1 MTNEA
6 QLKQLLL
13 QGCETLRL
21 DPSELQLNQ
30 LLTYVQLLVKW
41 NKVYNL
47 TSVRDPQEMI
57 SRHILDSLAV
67 LPYLL
72 GNTLLDVGTGAGLP
86 GIPVAI
92 AKPDMAVT
100 LLDSNSKKTRFLQQ
114 VKSELALTNISVV
127 HARVEQA
134 NLPKFTTV
142 ITRAFSTIDVIIDLA
157 GRHCDDAGSLVL
169 MKGVYPQQEL
179 AANIEG
185 FNVQDVVSLDVPNCE
200 GKRHLVRL
208 IKN

>member
-1 MTNEA
+1 MINEA
-6 QLKQLLL
+6 QLKQQLL
-13 QGCETLRL
+13 QGCDTLEL
-21 DPSELQLNQ
+21 DLTELQISQ

-47 TSVRDPQEMI
+47 TSVREPQEMI

-67 LPYLL
+67 LPYLS
-72 GNTLLDVGTGAGLP
+72 GTSLLDVGTGAGLP

-92 AKPDMAVT
+92 ANPNMAVT

-114 VKSELALTNISVV
+114 VKSELALTNITVV

-134 NLPKFTTV
+134 ELPKFATV
-142 ITRAFSTIDVIIDLA
+142 TARAFSTIDVIIDLA

-169 MKGVYPQQEL
+169 MKGVYPEEEL

-185 FNVQDVVSLDVPNCE
+185 FSLQDVVSLDVPNCE

>member
-1 MTNEA
+1 MSNEA
-6 QLKQLLL
+6 QLKQQLL
-13 QGCETLRL
+13 QGCNTLKL
-21 DPSELQLNQ
+21 ELTELQICQ
-30 LLTYVQLLVKW
+30 LLSYVQLLDKW
-41 NKVYNL
+41 NKAYNL

-57 SRHILDSLAV
+57 DRHILDSLAV
-67 LPYLL
+67 LPYLP
-72 GNTLLDVGTGAGLP
+72 GPSLLDVGTGAGLP

-92 AKPDMAVT
+92 ANPNIAVT

-114 VKSELALTNISVV
+114 VKAELGLTNITVV

-134 NLPKFTTV
+134 ELAKFTTV
-142 ITRAFSTIDVIIDLA
+142 TARAFSTIDVIIDLA

-169 MKGVYPQQEL
+169 MKGVYPEEEL

-185 FNVQDVVSLDVPNCE
+185 FSLKDVVSLDVPNCN